1 MRKSQDIGRTE
12 WKNENDW
19 DKIENH
25 QSKKRKVWLK
35 DFEGLDQIEKHKDRF
50 MKILLTELKAIV
62 LYESIK
68 FFERQGNTKRNNY
81 GESKRYKNIN

>member
-19 DKIENH
+19 TKIENH

-35 DFEGLDQIEKHKDRF
+35 DFEGLDQIKKDKDRF
-50 MKILLTELKAIV
+50 MKILLTELKAIA

>member
-19 DKIENH
+19 TKIENH

-35 DFEGLDQIEKHKDRF
+35 DFEGLDQIKKDKDRF
-50 MKILLTELKAIV
+50 MKILLTELKAIA

-81 GESKRYKNIN
+81 G

>member
-1 MRKSQDIGRTE
+1 MRKRQDIGRTE

-35 DFEGLDQIEKHKDRF
+35 DFEGLDQIKEHKDRF

-68 FFERQGNTKRNNY
+68 FFERQGIRKGTTMGKAKDTK
-81 GESKRYKNIN
+81 I